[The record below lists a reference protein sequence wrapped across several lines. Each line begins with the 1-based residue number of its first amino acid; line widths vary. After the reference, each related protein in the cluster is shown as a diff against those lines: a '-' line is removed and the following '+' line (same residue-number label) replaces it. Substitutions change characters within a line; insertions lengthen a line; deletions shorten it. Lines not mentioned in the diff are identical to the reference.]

1 MTMTSFGNFEITL
14 LEEGFCA
21 KDIVEQKIT
30 SSVIR
35 PPPHITFYFYLV
47 IFIYFSLVVMCIA
60 CHCQS
65 FVFDDAFVFPLD

>member
-30 SSVIR
+30 SSVSR
-35 PPPHITFYFYLV
+35 TPPHHFLFLFSDIYL
-47 IFIYFSLVVMCIA
+47 F
-60 CHCQS
+60 
-65 FVFDDAFVFPLD
+65 